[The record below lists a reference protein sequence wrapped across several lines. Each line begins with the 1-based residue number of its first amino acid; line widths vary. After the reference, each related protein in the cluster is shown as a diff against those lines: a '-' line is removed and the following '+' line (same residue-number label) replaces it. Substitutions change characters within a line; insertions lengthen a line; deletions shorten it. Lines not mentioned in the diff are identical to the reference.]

1 VKRIVLIA
9 GFESFNADLYRK
21 AAQLA
26 VAGCREL
33 EVRVFSDRTL
43 TDEPNI
49 VAAALLNADVFF
61 GSLLFDYDAVIW
73 LRERVQHIPIRLVFE
88 SALELMSLTQIGA
101 FKIGDKPKGMPKP
114 VKFILDKFSN
124 GREEDKLAGYISFLK
139 VGPKLLK
146 YVPVQKVQDLRN
158 WLIIYGYWNAGGV
171 DNVVSMFWTISEKY
185 LGLKVGEIPPP
196 VETPNMGLLHPD
208 YDGYFESPRQ
218 YLDWYLNPQTSIS
231 RRVRRDRQ
239 SENQPENLAATHHT
253 TDSRVRRDRQSE
265 NQPENLAATHHTTD
279 SRVRRD
285 RQSANQPENLAA
297 THHTTDSRVRRD
309 RQSANQPENLA
320 ATHHTTDSRVRRDRQ
335 SANQPE
341 NLAATHHIMGG
352 LEAHPTK
359 FETNWSQKSKE
370 EKCPVVGILLYRK
383 HVITKQPY
391 IPQLIRYFEAA
402 GIIPL
407 PIFINGV
414 EGHVAVRD
422 WMTTAAETAQRKQGN
437 IETLS
442 LSPDAVEVDTIVSTI
457 GFPLVG
463 GPAGSM
469 EAGRQVEVAKRILA
483 AKNVPYFVSAP
494 LLIQDIHSWTR
505 QGIGGLQSVVLYAL
519 PELDGAIDPV
529 PLGGLV
535 GEDIYLIPDRL
546 KRLTGRI
553 KNWIKLRQTPSCDRK
568 IAIILYG
575 FPPGYGAAGTAALLN
590 VPKSLFNFLHKLQDA
605 GYTVGEI
612 PADGEELIRRVKEAD
627 DATADVGGLTRINA
641 DVEGCHRNTVNVKT
655 LEKWLGYLSTSRIE
669 KQWKSLTGTGI
680 KTEGDEFQ
688 IGGVQLGNIWIGLQP
703 PLGISG
709 DPMRLM
715 FDRDLTPH
723 PQYAAFYK
731 WLQND
736 FQADAVVH
744 FGMHGTVEWL
754 PGNPLGN
761 TGYSWSDIL
770 LGNLPNLY
778 IYAANNPSESMLAKR
793 RGYGVLISHNVPTYG
808 RAGLYKELMALR
820 DLIAEYREDS
830 DKNYLL
836 KEAICKQILDS
847 GLDADCPFE
856 DGRKLGISFSFEN
869 VGLFSADAFN
879 RYLVKLYEY
888 LQVVESRLFSSGL
901 HVLGESPN
909 SEEMESYLEAYF
921 GERLSQEQVKAIV
934 SQTSTDKMPVPQE
947 RCGVFEEGL
956 VVRDLLLQTTDE
968 LTNLLRGLN
977 GEYILP
983 APGGDLLRDG
993 PGVLPTGRNIHALDP
1008 YRMPSPAAFERGR
1021 EIARKIID
1029 KHVTEQGNYPET
1041 VAVMLWGLDAIKT
1054 RGESIG
1060 ILLELVGAEPLK
1072 EGTGRIVRYELK
1084 PLVDVGHPRIDV
1096 LGNLSGIFR
1105 DSFVNIIELLDDLF
1119 VRAAEIDE
1127 PESENF
1133 IRKHALIL
1141 QSQGVTN
1148 CAARLFSNPAG
1159 DFGSLV
1165 NDRVVDGSWE
1175 SGDELGKT
1183 WESRNVFSYG
1193 RKDKGEARPEV
1204 LTQLLK
1210 GCDRIIQEIDSVEY
1224 GLTDI
1229 QEYYANTGGLKKA
1242 AEKQHGKKVNT
1253 SFVESFSKDTTP
1265 RNLEDL
1271 LRLEYRTKLL
1281 NPKWANAMANQGS
1294 GGAYEISQRM
1304 TALIGWGGTADFTD
1318 SWVYEQATDTYALD
1332 EEMARKLRE
1341 ANPEAFRNIVG
1352 RMLEANGRGFWQP
1365 DAEKLQK
1372 LRDLYELTDE
1382 KIEGVTSYE

>member
-1 VKRIVLIA
+1 MKRIVLIA

-21 AAQLA
+21 AAYLA
-26 VAGCREL
+26 GQRCPEL
-33 EVRVFSDRTL
+33 DIRVFSDRAL
-43 TDEPNI
+43 TTEPAA
-49 VAAALLNADVFF
+49 VEAALKDADVFF
-61 GSLLFDYDAVIW
+61 GSLIFDYDQVLW
-73 LRERVQHIPIRLVFE
+73 LRDRASSIPIRLVFE
-88 SALELMSLTQIGA
+88 SALELMSLTQIGD

-146 YVPVQKVQDLRN
+146 YIPAKKVQDLRN
-158 WLIIYGYWNAGGV
+158 WLIIYGYWNAGGT
-171 DNVVSMFWTISEKY
+171 DNVASMFWTLAEKY

-208 YDGYFESPRQ
+208 YQGYFESPRQ
-218 YLDWYLNPQTSIS
+218 YLEWY
-231 RRVRRDRQ
+231 RQ
-239 SENQPENLAATHHT
+239 HVGT
-253 TDSRVRRDRQSE
+253 TYT
-265 NQPENLAATHHTTD
+265 PPLK
-279 SRVRRD
+279 
-285 RQSANQPENLAA
+285 
-297 THHTTDSRVRRD
+297 
-309 RQSANQPENLA
+309 
-320 ATHHTTDSRVRRDRQ
+320 
-335 SANQPE
+335 
-341 NLAATHHIMGG
+341 G
-352 LEAHPTK
+352 
-359 FETNWSQKSKE
+359 
-370 EKCPVVGILLYRK
+370 VVGILLYRK
-383 HVITKQPY
+383 HVVTKQPY
-391 IPQLIRYFEAA
+391 IHQLIRHFEKA
-402 GIIPL
+402 GLTPL

-422 WMTTAAETAQRKQGN
+422 WMTSVHETTQRQLGN
-437 IETLS
+437 VETPS
-442 LSPDAVEVDTIVSTI
+442 LSSEAVEVDAIVSTI

-469 EAGRQVEVAKRILA
+469 EAGRQVEVAKRILT
-483 AKNVPYFVSAP
+483 AKNVPYMVAAP

-535 GEDIYLIPDRL
+535 GEDIYLVPDRA
-546 KRLTGRI
+546 KRLTSRINNWVKLGR
-553 KNWIKLRQTPSCDRK
+553 TPPSERK

-590 VPKSLFNFLHKLQDA
+590 VPKSLLNFLHKLQAA

-627 DATADVGGLTRINA
+627 DAATADGGGLTRMNA
-641 DVEGCHRNTVNVKT
+641 DKEGIYGNTVNVKT
-655 LEKWLGYLSTSRIE
+655 LEKWLGYLSKSRIE
-669 KQWKSLTGTGI
+669 KQWKSLTGNGI
-680 KTEGDEFQ
+680 KTDGDEFQ
-688 IGGVQLGNIWIGLQP
+688 IGGIQLGNVWMGLQP

-736 FQADAVVH
+736 LQADAVVH

-754 PGNPLGN
+754 PGSPLGN

-770 LGNLPNLY
+770 LGSLPNLY

-793 RGYGVLISHNVPTYG
+793 RGYGVLISHNVPPYG

-820 DLIAEYREDS
+820 DLIAEYREDTA
-830 DKNYLL
+830 KNYVQ

-847 GLDADCPFE
+847 GLEADCPFDE
-856 DGRKLGISFSFEN
+856 ARKLGIAFSFEN
-869 VGLFSADAFN
+869 VGMFSADAFN

-888 LQVVESRLFSSGL
+888 LQVVECRLFSSGL
-901 HVLGESPN
+901 HVLGEPPN
-909 SEEMESYLEAYF
+909 PEEMTSYLEAYF
-921 GERLSQEQVKAIV
+921 GERLSQEQVQKLV
-934 SQTSTDKMPVPQE
+934 FEENEPQRRRGRRE
-947 RCGVFEEGL
+947 EEKEGFDGAFEEGL
-956 VVRDLLLQTTDE
+956 LVRDLLLQTTDE

-993 PGVLPTGRNIHALDP
+993 AGVLPTGRNIHALDP
-1008 YRMPSPAAFERGR
+1008 YRMPSPAAYERGR
-1021 EIARKIID
+1021 EIARKIIQ
-1029 KHVTEQGNYPET
+1029 KHVEEHGNYPET

-1084 PLVDVGHPRIDV
+1084 PLADVGHPRIDV

-1119 VRAAEIDE
+1119 VRAADADE

-1141 QSQGVTN
+1141 QGQGVQN
-1148 CAARLFSNPAG
+1148 YSARLFSNPAG

-1204 LTQLLK
+1204 LTQLLQ

-1242 AEKQHGKKVNT
+1242 AEKQRGKKVNT
-1253 SFVESFSKDTTP
+1253 SFVESFSQDTTP

-1318 SWVYEQATDTYALD
+1318 GWVYDQAADTYALD
-1332 EEMARKLRE
+1332 REMAQKLRQ

-1352 RMLEANGRGFWQP
+1352 RMLEANGQGFWLP
-1365 DAEKLQK
+1365 DADKLQQ
-1372 LRDLYELTDE
+1372 LRELYELTDE
-1382 KIEGVTSYE
+1382 KIEGVTVYK

>member
-21 AAQLA
+21 AAELA
-26 VAGCREL
+26 VSGCQGL
-33 EVRVFSDRTL
+33 EVRVFSDRAL
-43 TDEPNI
+43 ADEPDA

-61 GSLLFDYDAVIW
+61 GSLLFDYDAVMW
-73 LRERVQHIPIRLVFE
+73 LRPRVQNIPIRLVFE

-158 WLIIYGYWNAGGV
+158 WLIIYGYWNAGGA
-171 DNVVSMFWTISEKY
+171 DNVVSMFWIIAEKY
-185 LGLKVGEIPPP
+185 LGLKVAEIPPP

-208 YDGYFESPRQ
+208 YNGYFESPRQ
-218 YLDWYLNPQTSIS
+218 YLDWYLRN
-231 RRVRRDRQ
+231 
-239 SENQPENLAATHHT
+239 
-253 TDSRVRRDRQSE
+253 
-265 NQPENLAATHHTTD
+265 
-279 SRVRRD
+279 
-285 RQSANQPENLAA
+285 QSA
-297 THHTTDSRVRRD
+297 R
-309 RQSANQPENLA
+309 
-320 ATHHTTDSRVRRDRQ
+320 
-335 SANQPE
+335 
-341 NLAATHHIMGG
+341 GG
-352 LEAHPTK
+352 QDAHPIK
-359 FETNWSQKSKE
+359 FETNWSQKSEGGKS
-370 EKCPVVGILLYRK
+370 PVVGILLYRK

-391 IPQLIRYFEAA
+391 IPQLIRYFEDA
-402 GIIPL
+402 GILPL

-422 WMTTAAETAQRKQGN
+422 WMTTADETARRKQGN

-442 LSPDAVEVDTIVSTI
+442 LSKDAVEVDAIVSTI

-469 EAGRQVEVAKRILA
+469 EGGRQVEVAKRILT

-535 GEDIYLIPDRL
+535 GEDIYLVPDRA
-546 KRLTGRI
+546 KRLTSRINNWVKLGR
-553 KNWIKLRQTPSCDRK
+553 TPPSERK

-590 VPKSLFNFLHKLQDA
+590 VPKSLLNFLHKLQAA

-627 DATADVGGLTRINA
+627 AAATADGGGLTRMNA
-641 DVEGCHRNTVNVKT
+641 DGRGGFGNTVNVKT

-680 KTEGDEFQ
+680 KTDGDEFH
-688 IGGVQLGNIWIGLQP
+688 IGGIQLGNVWIGLQP

-736 FQADAVVH
+736 LQADAVVH

-754 PGNPLGN
+754 PGSPLGN

-770 LGNLPNLY
+770 LGSLPNLY

-793 RGYGVLISHNVPTYG
+793 RGYGVLISHNVPPYG

-820 DLIAEYREDS
+820 DLIAEYREDTA
-830 DKNYLL
+830 KNYVL
-836 KEAICKQILDS
+836 KEAICKKVLDS
-847 GLDADCPFE
+847 GLEADCPFDE
-856 DGRKLGISFSFEN
+856 ARKLGIAFSFEN
-869 VGLFSADAFN
+869 VGMFSADAFN

-888 LQVVESRLFSSGL
+888 LQVVECRLFSSGL
-901 HVLGESPN
+901 HVLGEPPS
-909 SEEMESYLEAYF
+909 SEEMTSYLEAYF
-921 GERLSQEQVKAIV
+921 GDRLSQEQVKTIV
-934 SQTSTDKMPVPQE
+934 LQASTGKMPVPQE
-947 RCGVFEEGL
+947 GFGGVFEEGL
-956 VVRDLLLQTTDE
+956 LVRDLLLQTTDE

-993 PGVLPTGRNIHALDP
+993 AGVLPTGRNIHALDP
-1008 YRMPSPAAFERGR
+1008 YRMPSPAAYERGR
-1021 EIARKIID
+1021 EIARKIIE
-1029 KHVTEQGNYPET
+1029 KHVEEHGNYPET

-1084 PLVDVGHPRIDV
+1084 PLADVGHPRIDV

-1119 VRAAEIDE
+1119 VRAADADE

-1141 QSQGVTN
+1141 QEQGVQN
-1148 CAARLFSNPAG
+1148 YSARLFSNPAG

-1193 RKDKGEARPEV
+1193 RKDKGAARPEV
-1204 LTQLLK
+1204 LTQLLQ

-1242 AEKQHGKKVNT
+1242 AENQRGKKVNT
-1253 SFVESFSKDTTP
+1253 SFVESFSQDTTP

-1318 SWVYEQATDTYALD
+1318 GWVYDQAADTYALD
-1332 EEMARKLRE
+1332 EEMAQKLRE

-1352 RMLEANGRGFWQP
+1352 RMLEANGRGFWLP
-1365 DAEKLQK
+1365 DADKLQQ
-1372 LRDLYELTDE
+1372 LRELYELTDE
-1382 KIEGVTSYE
+1382 KIEGVTV

>member
-1 VKRIVLIA
+1 MKRIVLIA

-21 AAQLA
+21 AAELA
-26 VAGCREL
+26 VGGCQGL
-33 EVRVFSDRTL
+33 EVRVFSDRAL
-43 TDEPNI
+43 ADEPDA

-61 GSLLFDYDAVIW
+61 GSLLFDYDAVMW
-73 LRERVQHIPIRLVFE
+73 LRERVQNIPIRLVFE

-158 WLIIYGYWNAGGV
+158 WLIIYGYWNAGGA
-171 DNVVSMFWTISEKY
+171 DNVVSMFWIIAEKY
-185 LGLKVGEIPPP
+185 LGLKVAEIPPP

-208 YDGYFESPRQ
+208 YNGYFESPRQ
-218 YLDWYLNPQTSIS
+218 YLDWYLS
-231 RRVRRDRQ
+231 
-239 SENQPENLAATHHT
+239 H
-253 TDSRVRRDRQSE
+253 
-265 NQPENLAATHHTTD
+265 
-279 SRVRRD
+279 
-285 RQSANQPENLAA
+285 QSAK
-297 THHTTDSRVRRD
+297 
-309 RQSANQPENLA
+309 
-320 ATHHTTDSRVRRDRQ
+320 
-335 SANQPE
+335 
-341 NLAATHHIMGG
+341 GG
-352 LEAHPTK
+352 QDARSTK
-359 FETNWSQKSKE
+359 FGTNWFQISYQVKS
-370 EKCPVVGILLYRK
+370 PVVGILLYRK

-391 IPQLIRYFEAA
+391 IPQLIRYFEDA
-402 GIIPL
+402 GIVPL

-422 WMTTAAETAQRKQGN
+422 WMTTTDETARRKQGN

-442 LSPDAVEVDTIVSTI
+442 LSKDAGEVDAIVSTI

-469 EAGRQVEVAKRILA
+469 EGGRQVEVAKRILT

-535 GEDIYLIPDRL
+535 GEDIYLVPDRA
-546 KRLTGRI
+546 KRLTSRI
-553 KNWIKLRQTPSCDRK
+553 NNWVKLRHTPPSERK

-590 VPKSLFNFLHKLQDA
+590 VPKSLLNFLHKLQAA

-627 DATADVGGLTRINA
+627 VATADGGGLTRMNA
-641 DVEGCHRNTVNVKT
+641 DGRGGFGNTVNVKT

-680 KTEGDEFQ
+680 KTDGDEFH
-688 IGGVQLGNIWIGLQP
+688 IGGIQLGNVWIGLQP

-723 PQYAAFYK
+723 PQFAAFYK

-736 FQADAVVH
+736 LQADAVVH

-754 PGNPLGN
+754 PGSPLGN

-770 LGNLPNLY
+770 LGSLPNLY

-793 RGYGVLISHNVPTYG
+793 RGYGVLISHNVPPYG

-820 DLIAEYREDS
+820 DLIAEYREDTA
-830 DKNYLL
+830 KNYVL
-836 KEAICKQILDS
+836 KEAICKKVLDS
-847 GLDADCPFE
+847 GLEADCPFDE
-856 DGRKLGISFSFEN
+856 ARNLGIAFSFEN
-869 VGLFSADAFN
+869 VGMFSPDAFN

-901 HVLGESPN
+901 HVLGEPPN
-909 SEEMESYLEAYF
+909 SEEMTSYLEAYF
-921 GERLSQEQVKAIV
+921 GDRLSQEQVKTIV
-934 SQTSTDKMPVPQE
+934 SQASTGKIPVPQE
-947 RCGVFEEGL
+947 GLDGVFEEGVL
-956 VVRDLLLQTTDE
+956 VRDLLWQTTDE

-993 PGVLPTGRNIHALDP
+993 AGVLPTGRNIHALDP
-1008 YRMPSPAAFERGR
+1008 YRMPSPAAYERGR
-1021 EIARKIID
+1021 EIARQIIE
-1029 KHVTEQGNYPET
+1029 KHLEEHGNYPET

-1084 PLVDVGHPRIDV
+1084 PLADVGHPRIDV

-1119 VRAAEIDE
+1119 VRAADADE

-1133 IRKHALIL
+1133 IRKHALVL
-1141 QSQGVTN
+1141 QAKGVQN
-1148 CAARLFSNPAG
+1148 YSARLFSNPAG

-1165 NDRVVDGSWE
+1165 NERVVDGSWE

-1204 LTQLLK
+1204 LTQLLQ

-1242 AEKQHGKKVNT
+1242 AEKQRGKKVNT

-1281 NPKWANAMANQGS
+1281 NPKWANAMVDQGS

-1318 SWVYEQATDTYALD
+1318 GWVYDQAADTYALD
-1332 EEMARKLRE
+1332 QEMAQKLRE

-1352 RMLEANGRGFWQP
+1352 RMLEANGRGFWLP
-1365 DAEKLQK
+1365 DADKLQQ
-1372 LRDLYELTDE
+1372 LRELYELTDE
-1382 KIEGVTSYE
+1382 KIEGVANYE

>member
-1 VKRIVLIA
+1 MKRIVLIA

-21 AAQLA
+21 AAELA
-26 VAGCREL
+26 VSGCQGL
-33 EVRVFSDRTL
+33 EVRVFSDRAL
-43 TDEPNI
+43 AEEPDA

-61 GSLLFDYDAVIW
+61 GSLLFDYDAVMW
-73 LRERVQHIPIRLVFE
+73 LRPRVQNIPIRLVFE

-158 WLIIYGYWNAGGV
+158 WLIIYGYWNAGGA
-171 DNVVSMFWTISEKY
+171 DNVVSMFWIIAEKY
-185 LGLKVGEIPPP
+185 LGLKVAEIPPP

-208 YDGYFESPRQ
+208 YKGYFESPRQ
-218 YLDWYLNPQTSIS
+218 YLDWYLGN
-231 RRVRRDRQ
+231 
-239 SENQPENLAATHHT
+239 
-253 TDSRVRRDRQSE
+253 
-265 NQPENLAATHHTTD
+265 
-279 SRVRRD
+279 
-285 RQSANQPENLAA
+285 QSA
-297 THHTTDSRVRRD
+297 R
-309 RQSANQPENLA
+309 
-320 ATHHTTDSRVRRDRQ
+320 
-335 SANQPE
+335 
-341 NLAATHHIMGG
+341 GG
-352 LEAHPTK
+352 QDAHPTK
-359 FETNWSQKSKE
+359 FETNWSQKSE
-370 EKCPVVGILLYRK
+370 GEKSPVVGILLYRK

-391 IPQLIRYFEAA
+391 IPQLIRYFEDA
-402 GIIPL
+402 GIVPL

-422 WMTTAAETAQRKQGN
+422 WMTTADETARRKQGN

-442 LSPDAVEVDTIVSTI
+442 LSKDAVEVDAIVSTI

-469 EAGRQVEVAKRILA
+469 EGGRQVEVAKRILT

-535 GEDIYLIPDRL
+535 GEDIYLVPDRA
-546 KRLTGRI
+546 KRLTSRINNWVKLGR
-553 KNWIKLRQTPSCDRK
+553 TPPFERK

-590 VPKSLFNFLHKLQDA
+590 VPKSLLNFLHKLQAA

-627 DATADVGGLTRINA
+627 DAATADGGGLTRMNA
-641 DVEGCHRNTVNVKT
+641 DGRGGFGNTVNVKT

-680 KTEGDEFQ
+680 KTDGDEFH
-688 IGGVQLGNIWIGLQP
+688 IGGIQLGNVWIGLQP

-736 FQADAVVH
+736 LQADAVVH

-754 PGNPLGN
+754 PGSPLGN

-770 LGNLPNLY
+770 LGSLPNLY

-793 RGYGVLISHNVPTYG
+793 RGYGVLISHNVPPYG

-820 DLIAEYREDS
+820 DLIAEYREDTA
-830 DKNYLL
+830 KNYVL
-836 KEAICKQILDS
+836 KEAICKKVLES
-847 GLDADCPFE
+847 GLEADCPFDE
-856 DGRKLGISFSFEN
+856 ARKLGIAFSFEN
-869 VGLFSADAFN
+869 VGMFSADAFN

-888 LQVVESRLFSSGL
+888 LQVVECRLFSSGL
-901 HVLGESPN
+901 HVLGEPPS
-909 SEEMESYLEAYF
+909 SEEMTSYLEAYF
-921 GERLSQEQVKAIV
+921 GDRLSQEQVKTIV
-934 SQTSTDKMPVPQE
+934 SQASTGKMPVPQDGFG
-947 RCGVFEEGL
+947 GVFEEGL
-956 VVRDLLLQTTDE
+956 LVRDLLSQTTDE

-993 PGVLPTGRNIHALDP
+993 AGVLPTGRNIHALDP
-1008 YRMPSPAAFERGR
+1008 YRMPSPAAYERGR
-1021 EIARKIID
+1021 EIARKIIE
-1029 KHVTEQGNYPET
+1029 KHVEEHGNYPET

-1084 PLVDVGHPRIDV
+1084 PLADVGHPRIDV

-1119 VRAAEIDE
+1119 VRAADADE

-1141 QSQGVTN
+1141 QGQGVQN
-1148 CAARLFSNPAG
+1148 YSARLFSNPAG

-1204 LTQLLK
+1204 LTQLLQK
-1210 GCDRIIQEIDSVEY
+1210 CDRIIQEIDSVEY

-1242 AEKQHGKKVNT
+1242 AEKQRGKKVNT
-1253 SFVESFSKDTTP
+1253 SFVESFSQDTTP

-1318 SWVYEQATDTYALD
+1318 GWVYDQAADTYALD

-1365 DAEKLQK
+1365 DADKLQQ
-1372 LRDLYELTDE
+1372 LRELYELTDE
-1382 KIEGVTSYE
+1382 KIEGVANYELTGS